1 MKEKISIVIP
11 VYNEENNLIPMYSII
26 NEIVQK
32 VADYFSYEL
41 ILVND
46 GSKDNSW
53 SIIKKLAAADPAIKA
68 INFSRNFGHQIALTA
83 GYDIATGDAIIT
95 MDADLQDPPHLILEM
110 IESWKKGNLIVYA
123 RRANRS
129 DTFLKKYTALLYYK
143 FLDYIADVKIPRNVG
158 DFRLIDKKVLQ
169 TLKEC
174 PEKSRYLRGMVAW
187 TGFKHDFIDFNRSNR
202 HAGTTGYTWN
212 KMFKLAFDGLTAF
225 SLFPLKIAAFVG
237 LFVMVTGSL
246 MFSYITID
254 ALIFGIDYPLFKW
267 LVTIIYI
274 FMGLQFILL
283 WLVGEYI
290 GRIHEQQKNRPL
302 YLVDELVNFEKAISI
317 SDSIIAANDPKVKD
331 LHY

>member
-1 MKEKISIVIP
+1 MKEKISLVIP
-11 VYNEENNLIPMYSII
+11 VYNEENNLIPLYAILNGVIQKNADSFDY
-26 NEIVQK
+26 EI
-32 VADYFSYEL
+32 

-53 SIIKKLAAADPAIKA
+53 NIIKKLAAVDPVIKA

-95 MDADLQDPPHLILEM
+95 MDADLQDPPQLLFSM
-110 IESWKKGNLIVYA
+110 IELWKKGNLIVYA

-129 DTFLKKYTALLYYK
+129 DTFLKKYTALIYYK

-158 DFRLIDKKVLQ
+158 DFRLIDKKVLKV
-169 TLKEC
+169 LKKC

-187 TGFKHDFIDFNRSNR
+187 TGFKHDFVDFNRSNR
-202 HAGTTGYTWN
+202 NTGSTGYTWN
-212 KMFKLAFDGLTAF
+212 KMFKLAFDGVTAF

-237 LFVMVTGSL
+237 LFVVATGML
-246 MFSYITID
+246 MFSYITVD

-302 YLVDELVNFEKAISI
+302 YLIDELTNFETKISFPNALI
-317 SDSIIAANDPKVKD
+317 VEHETIKE
-331 LHY
+331 LTY